1 VLDIT
6 DGLSSLVASLSTV
19 VEMLE
24 GRVDSAAANGVR
36 WGTRSTLV
44 ATLSHFPK
52 LEPELELLES
62 EHSTDLTEDQVD
74 GL

>member
-1 VLDIT
+1 
-6 DGLSSLVASLSTV
+6 
-19 VEMLE
+19 
-24 GRVDSAAANGVR
+24 
-36 WGTRSTLV
+36 
-44 ATLSHFPK
+44 LSHFPK